1 MWFAAVHKLCWVF
14 LSGHK
19 ISGHEYV
26 VRKVTGYELD
36 ILGLVLGKG
45 HAMAML
51 SQAHSVG
58 TMSCYASV

>member
-1 MWFAAVHKLCWVF
+1 M
-14 LSGHK
+14 
-19 ISGHEYV
+19 